1 MFIDVEFSDG
11 GSYRFFL
18 ANEGEVWRHEYD
30 RQGYIIGVKQDSKL
44 RAMQH
49 INRAVGDLR
58 ITKSIVERAFD
69 RNYNVLVN
77 DDGCAICKHR
87 DGGPTPQERR

>member
-1 MFIDVEFSDG
+1 MVIDVQFSDG

-30 RQGYIIGVKQDSKL
+30 LQGYIIGVQQESKI

-49 INRAVGDLR
+49 VNRAVGDLR
-58 ITKSIVERAFD
+58 MTKEMVMRAFD
-69 RNYNVLVN
+69 DNFNIVVN
-77 DDGCAICKHR
+77 DAGCTLIKRR
-87 DGGPTPQERR
+87 DGGPVPQERR